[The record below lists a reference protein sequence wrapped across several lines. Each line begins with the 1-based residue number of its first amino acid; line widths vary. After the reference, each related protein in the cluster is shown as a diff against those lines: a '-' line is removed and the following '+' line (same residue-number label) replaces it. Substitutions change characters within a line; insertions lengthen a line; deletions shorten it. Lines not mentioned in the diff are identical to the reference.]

1 MVQAIRSLLLKS
13 GKETHLKPILISPT
27 DRARQALN
35 PTLVPS
41 GLRSTIRM
49 KTMGVE
55 RNALAE
61 DCSTAVFVDDL
72 GESPLLKNQDH
83 NKWADLVARI
93 KACEHAG
100 MEELYRV
107 FHNGMRFYFW
117 RQLGGVEVDDKIHDT
132 FLIVV
137 KAIQNGAI
145 REPERLMGYVRTIAR
160 RQVAAAVA
168 NAIGTRRN
176 QADFE
181 HGLVVSDSK
190 KNPEEEAIATEKGHL
205 VAVALESLSPKDRE
219 ILVRFYLREQSQAQ
233 ICAEMS
239 LTDTQFRLGKSRA
252 KARLGVLG
260 RKNVGRAE
268 AASRY
273 AFIRAS

>member
-1 MVQAIRSLLLKS
+1 MKS
-13 GKETHLKPILISPT
+13 
-27 DRARQALN
+27 
-35 PTLVPS
+35 
-41 GLRSTIRM
+41 
-49 KTMGVE
+49 MGIA
-55 RNALAE
+55 RNAVAK
-61 DCSTAVFVDDL
+61 DCSIAVSVDDH
-72 GESPLLKNQDH
+72 GDSPLLKNPSH

-93 KACEHAG
+93 KTCEHAG

-107 FHNGMRFYFW
+107 FHKGMRFYFW
-117 RQLGGVEVDDKIHDT
+117 RQLGGVEIDDRIHDT

-145 REPERLMGYVRTIAR
+145 REPERLLGYVRTIAR
-160 RQVAAAVA
+160 RQVAAAIV
-168 NAIGTRRN
+168 NAMGSRRN

-181 HGLVVSDSK
+181 YGLLIADPK
-190 KNPEEEAIATEKGHL
+190 KNPEEEAIATEEADQVG
-205 VAVALESLSPKDRE
+205 VALESLSPKDRE
-219 ILVRFYLREQSQAQ
+219 ILVRFYLKEESQVQ

-268 AASRY
+268 TASRY